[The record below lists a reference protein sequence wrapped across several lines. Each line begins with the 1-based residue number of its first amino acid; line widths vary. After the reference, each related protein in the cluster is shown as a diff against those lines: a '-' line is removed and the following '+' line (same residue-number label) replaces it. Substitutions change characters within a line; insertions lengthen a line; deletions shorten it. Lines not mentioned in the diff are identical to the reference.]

1 MIMTSFVP
9 RDSLSAQL
17 ELAMAKA
24 ESEELA
30 RQIAEEQVLEK
41 SKLDCACN
49 KSVLLFSLSFDKRIH
64 LFKQGNRGSILYK
77 YYLNIGYSL
86 ENLHIERLSPI

>member
-49 KSVLLFSLSFDKRIH
+49 KSVLLFALSFDKRIH
-64 LFKQGNRGSILYK
+64 LFNQGNRGSKLYK